1 MMFHNDLVAATLAD
15 LDREIAAGAL
25 ARTLTTLYGPC
36 RCGRQASRPERRP
49 AAPCAFHD
57 ADPGLF
63 RRLVWSGLGS

>member
-1 MMFHNDLVAATLAD
+1 MMFHDDLVAAKLAD

-36 RCGRQASRPERRP
+36 RCGRPASRREAQP
-49 AAPCAFHD
+49 ATPCAFHT